1 MPGAAAHRQNHRG
14 GRLLSTPVTK
24 RTLRVIPLG
33 GLGAIG
39 KNMLVLEYDGALLVV
54 DSGLMFPDDEM
65 LGIDLVLPDFSY
77 IVENRERVLGILLT
91 HGHED
96 HIGALPYLLKQ
107 IEVPVYGTRFT
118 LALVNSKLGEHGL
131 QGKVKLNEVTTD
143 KEVALGPFKVE
154 FLEVSHSIPDGV
166 ALGIHT
172 PAGVVVHTGD
182 FKLDQTPIDQ
192 RPTAMQRFAEL
203 GRKGVM
209 LLMSDSTNADCSG
222 FTAPERSVGQRLDSI
237 FALAP
242 GRIIVA
248 SFASH
253 IHRIQ
258 QVMDT
263 AARHGRSMAIIGRS
277 MVKNVNIAQNLG
289 YLNVPDGLLV
299 RPQDIALLP
308 ADRVTVLCTGS
319 QGEPLSALARMAAH
333 ENPAVEIM
341 KGDTVII
348 SARPVPGNETSV
360 NRTIDRLFA
369 AGARVI
375 YEAAAGVHVSG
386 HAAAEELKVM
396 LNLVRPKYFMPIHG
410 EHRHLYFHA
419 ELARATG
426 IADENVFLMENGDI
440 LELGAA
446 GASLSGKVQAGMILV
461 DGFAMGDFRDL
472 VLRDRQ
478 HLASDGLVMVV
489 VARSAQDGKIM
500 GEPEVIFRGIAHAD
514 DPEELSSAAKKIV
527 VELLESEEMRQ
538 VADVG
543 VVKSRVHDVLQKYLR
558 QEANRRPMVL
568 PVVVE
573 V

>member
-1 MPGAAAHRQNHRG
+1 M
-14 GRLLSTPVTK
+14 
-24 RTLRVIPLG
+24 
-33 GLGAIG
+33 GAIG
-39 KNMLVLEYDGALLVV
+39 KNMLVLEYDGHILVV
-54 DSGLMFPDDEM
+54 DTGLMFPDDEM

-77 IVENRERVLGILLT
+77 VVANKDRVLGIMLT

-107 IEVPVYGTRFT
+107 IEVPVYGTRLT
-118 LALVNSKLGEHGL
+118 LAFLNSKLGEHGL
-131 QGKVKLNEVTTD
+131 QGKVKLHEVTTD
-143 KEVALGPFKVE
+143 KQVTLGPFKVE

-166 ALGIHT
+166 GLGIHT
-172 PAGVVVHTGD
+172 PVGVVVHTGD
-182 FKLDQTPIDQ
+182 FKLDQTPIDL
-192 RPTAMQRFAEL
+192 RPTALQRFAEL
-203 GRKGVM
+203 GRKGVLV
-209 LLMSDSTNADCSG
+209 LLSDSTNADSPG
-222 FTAPERSVGQRLDSI
+222 FTLPERSIGRRLDSI
-237 FALAP
+237 FAVAQ

-258 QVMDT
+258 QVMDI
-263 AARHGRSMAIIGRS
+263 AASRGRSLAIIGRS
-277 MVKNVNIAQNLG
+277 MVKNVNIASNLG

-299 RPQDIALLP
+299 RPQDIGHLP
-308 ADRVTVLCTGS
+308 PDRVAVLCTGS
-319 QGEPLSALARMAAH
+319 QGEPLSALTRIAGN
-333 ENPAVEIM
+333 ENPAVELM

-375 YEAAAGVHVSG
+375 YESSAGVHVSG
-386 HAAAEELKVM
+386 HAAEEELKVM
-396 LNLVRPKYFMPIHG
+396 LNLVRPKYFVPIHG

-426 IADENVFLMENGDI
+426 IPDDNIFIMENGDV
-440 LELGAA
+440 LEIGAA
-446 GASLSGKVQAGMILV
+446 GASVTDRVQAGMMLV
-461 DGFAMGDFRDL
+461 DGFAMGDFHDL

-478 HLASDGLVMVV
+478 HLASDGLVLVV
-489 VARSAQDGKIM
+489 VARSAQDGKVM
-500 GEPEVIFRGIAHAD
+500 GEPEIVFRGIAHAG
-514 DPEELSSAAKKIV
+514 DPEELGEGAKRV
-527 VELLESEEMRQ
+527 VTDLLEREDIRK
-538 VADVG
+538 VTDV
-543 VVKSRVHDVLQKYLR
+543 VLVRNQVHDVLQKYLR